1 MQCQAVA
8 LSWSE
13 KVRPLRGSNHGARRS
28 QKRIISPPKITAPV
42 GERIRYLPKPV
53 GPWADPT
60 LAPRRYSLTRK
71 VNA

>member
-1 MQCQAVA
+1 MSFFN
-8 LSWSE
+8 LLRS
-13 KVRPLRGSNHGARRS
+13 KPLGPLRGSNQGARRS
-28 QKRIISPPKITAPV
+28 QKRIVSPPKIISPV

-60 LAPRRYSLTRK
+60 LAPRRWSLTKK

>member
-1 MQCQAVA
+1 MSFFS
-8 LSWSE
+8 LLKS
-13 KVRPLRGSNHGARRS
+13 KPLGPLRGSNQGARRS
-28 QKRIISPPKITAPV
+28 QKRIVSPPKITSPV

-60 LAPRRYSLTRK
+60 LAPRRWSLTRK